1 MLPRTG
7 LRAPG
12 YLANF
17 DVTGVTR
24 ATCRL
29 IRKKKQAARATG
41 SIRSAIA
48 TEGEMKIDHCSTN
61 GNGSTGLVR
70 SAVAAILAL
79 GLAHAGAASAQAATQ
94 ATGAA
99 ASGAATIAANDPQQ
113 AAGGPSAADAPAS
126 ESQLQEIVVTGYRTS
141 LAQALNIKR
150 NMGVEADTILAE
162 DIGKFPDQNLAE
174 SLQRIPGVA
183 ITREQGE
190 GRQITVRGLGPQ
202 FTRVRINGMETLT
215 TTGSPDNEGGVNR
228 TRSFDFNIFSSDLF
242 NSLTVRKTAE
252 ADVDEGSLGATVDLS
267 TAHPLDYHHFVFIT
281 QAKGNYDDLSG
292 TVGPQLSALISNTFD
307 DGKFGALASVSWAK
321 RDYLDVGS
329 STVRWDE
336 AQVLKTGTTPF
347 GASPYGF
354 ASVLGTPCVGTATTL
369 PAACQQADSALH
381 PRFPR
386 YDYFV
391 DAESRLGLTGSLQW
405 KPNDANLF
413 SLDYLH
419 SYYQDTRQEQYLEEP
434 GLSGQGKCTKPSTT
448 VSVGCISV
456 LSENIDPE
464 GVMTS
469 GTFSGVDTR
478 VEDRF
483 DRMHTNFNQV
493 TLNGNHDLGEKWS
506 IDELIG
512 YSESRFANPV
522 QTTLGWDQYNQT
534 VGYDFSSRIPYL
546 NFGGENVGASGP
558 WLLTEVRER
567 PQTTT
572 NKFKN
577 VEVNV
582 HFSPNQ
588 TVNFQGGLQFKQ
600 YDFATTSLRL
610 VNGETVTATN
620 AYGAL
625 QAVPISSY
633 AQTLDYAGNA
643 GVKVPAGS
651 TTTWAT
657 PNVFVAENALGI
669 YSNGSLF
676 ALSTQGD
683 LGNNVGVRER
693 DSGAYLQMNW
703 DSSLLSREL
712 RGNLGVRVVRTSQ
725 FSQGY
730 SSTLL
735 PITASRDYNN
745 VLPAFNLAW
754 SLRPDLVL
762 RFAYSRDMS
771 RPNLTD
777 VAATTAVTV
786 SGTQFN
792 VKTGNP
798 GIDPFLANAYDVSL
812 EWYPAPGTLVSVAP
826 FRKDVLSFTSTE
838 TINTVF
844 HGNPF
849 GVPDSL
855 AVQACGATPGCGP
868 DATWAFSVP
877 VNSPGG
883 KVNGVELNYEQPLRF
898 LPGFLRNLGVQ
909 MNYTYVTSTVEYQ
922 TGPATFVSGEL
933 TGLSKN
939 TAGTTLYYE
948 DPRWSIRVSGAY
960 RSRYLTRVPG
970 QETGTDAD
978 GYDATFNLD
987 ASLQYNL
994 TKQFRLTLEGSN
1006 LTDQYENEFND
1017 TTRNLVYYYHHTGRE
1032 ILFGVRYQ
1040 Y

>member
-1 MLPRTG
+1 MKKIEH
-7 LRAPG
+7 
-12 YLANF
+12 
-17 DVTGVTR
+17 
-24 ATCRL
+24 RL
-29 IRKKKQAARATG
+29 HG
-41 SIRSAIA
+41 SA
-48 TEGEMKIDHCSTN
+48 
-61 GNGSTGLVR
+61 GLVR
-70 SAVAAILAL
+70 SAVAALLAF
-79 GLAHAGAASAQAATQ
+79 GLAHA
-94 ATGAA
+94 
-99 ASGAATIAANDPQQ
+99 
-113 AAGGPSAADAPAS
+113 SAADAPAANQAAATS
-126 ESQLQEIVVTGYRTS
+126 SADPAAASAADPQAAAGPAAADAAPSASQLQEVVVTGYRSS

-228 TRSFDFNIFSSDLF
+228 SRSFDFNIFSSDLF
-242 NSLTVRKTAE
+242 NSLTIRKTAE

-292 TVGPQLSALISNTFD
+292 TVGPQLSGLISNTFA
-307 DGKFGALASVSWAK
+307 DGKFGALASVSWSK

-336 AQVLKTGTTPF
+336 AQVLKTGTSPF
-347 GASPYGF
+347 GTSPYGF
-354 ASVLGTPCVGTATTL
+354 ASVLGTPCNGTAATL
-369 PAACQQADSALH
+369 PAVCQAADNALH

-386 YDYFV
+386 YDYFT

-405 KPNDANLF
+405 KPNDANLL

-434 GLSGQGKCTKPSTT
+434 GLSGQGKCTNANTT
-448 VSVGCISV
+448 VSIGCISV
-456 LSENIDPE
+456 LSEDIDPA

-506 IDELIG
+506 LDELIG
-512 YSESRFANPV
+512 YSESLFSNPV

-534 VGYDFSSRIPYL
+534 VSYDFSSRIPYL
-546 NFGGENVGASGP
+546 NFGSENVGATGP
-558 WLLTEVRER
+558 WVLTEVRER

-577 VEVNV
+577 VEVNL
-582 HFSPNQ
+582 HFTPNQ
-588 TVNFQGGLQFKQ
+588 TVSFAGGVQFKQ
-600 YDFATTSLRL
+600 YDFGTTSLRL
-610 VNGETVTATN
+610 VNGESVTSAN
-620 AYGAL
+620 AYSGL
-625 QAVPISSY
+625 LAVPIGAY
-633 AQTLDYAGNA
+633 AQTLNYANNA

-657 PNVFVAENALGI
+657 PNVFLAESAFGL
-669 YSNGSLF
+669 YSNSSLF
-676 ALSTQGD
+676 ALSTAGD
-683 LGNNVGVRER
+683 LGDNVDVRER
-693 DSGAYLQMNW
+693 DYGTYLQMNW
-703 DSSLLSREL
+703 DTSLLERDL
-712 RGNLGVRVVRTSQ
+712 RGNLGVRVVRTNQ
-725 FSQGY
+725 FSEGY

-735 PITASRDYNN
+735 PITASRSYNN

-754 SLRPDLVL
+754 ALRPDLVL

-777 VAATTAVTV
+777 VAASTAVTV

-798 GIDPFLANAYDVSL
+798 GIDPFLANAYDLAL

-826 FRKDVLSFTSTE
+826 FRKDVLSFSSTE
-838 TINTVF
+838 TVNQVF
-844 HGNPF
+844 HGNSF

-855 AVQACGATPGCGP
+855 AVQACGSTPGCGP
-868 DATWAFSVP
+868 EATWAFSVP

-883 KVNGVELNYEQPLRF
+883 TVNGVELNYQQPFRF

-909 MNYTYVTSTVEYQ
+909 MSYTYVTSTVEYQ
-922 TGPATFVSGEL
+922 TGPTTFVTGEL
-933 TGLSKN
+933 TGLSKD

-960 RSRYLTRVPG
+960 RSKYLIRVPG

-987 ASLQYNL
+987 ASVQYNV
-994 TKQFRLTLEGSN
+994 TKQFRVSLEGTN
-1006 LTDQYENEFND
+1006 LTDQYENEFDD
-1017 TTRNLVYYYHHTGRE
+1017 TGRDLVYYYHHTGRE

>member
-1 MLPRTG
+1 
-7 LRAPG
+7 
-12 YLANF
+12 
-17 DVTGVTR
+17 
-24 ATCRL
+24 
-29 IRKKKQAARATG
+29 
-41 SIRSAIA
+41 
-48 TEGEMKIDHCSTN
+48 MKIDHCSNELPGAIHNDTQRGSAAATAAARRRMGPN
-61 GNGSTGLVR
+61 NGSTGLVR
-70 SAVAAILAL
+70 SAVAAILAF
-79 GLAHAGAASAQAATQ
+79 GIAHVGAAGAQAATE
-94 ATGAA
+94 T
-99 ASGAATIAANDPQQ
+99 SGASPSG
-113 AAGGPSAADAPAS
+113 AGTVAADAPQSAADGPAADGPAAADAGS
-126 ESQLQEIVVTGYRTS
+126 PTQLQEIVVTGYRSS

-228 TRSFDFNIFSSDLF
+228 TRAFDFNIFSSDLF
-242 NSLTVRKTAE
+242 NSLTIRKTAE

-281 QAKGNYDDLSG
+281 QAKGNYDDLSS
-292 TVGPQLSALISNTFD
+292 TVGPQLSGLISNTFD
-307 DGKFGALASVSWAK
+307 DGKFGALASVSWSK
-321 RDYLDVGS
+321 RDYRDVGS

-336 AQVLKTGTTPF
+336 AQVLKTGTSPF
-347 GASPYGF
+347 GSSPYGF
-354 ASVLGTPCVGTATTL
+354 ASVLGTHCNGTAATL
-369 PAACQQADSALH
+369 PAVCQQADSALH

-405 KPNDANLF
+405 KPNDANLL

-434 GLSGQGKCTKPSTT
+434 GLSGQGKCTNPATT

-456 LSENIDPE
+456 LADNIDSQ

-493 TLNGNHDLGEKWS
+493 TLNGNHDLGAKWS
-506 IDELIG
+506 VDELLG
-512 YSESRFANPV
+512 YSESRFSNPV
-522 QTTLGWDQYNQT
+522 QTTLGWDQFNQT
-534 VGYDFSSRIPYL
+534 VSYDFSSRVPYL
-546 NFGGENVGASGP
+546 NFGNENVGASGP
-558 WLLTEVRER
+558 WVLTEVRER
-567 PQTTT
+567 PQSTT

-577 VEVNV
+577 AEVNV
-582 HFSPNQ
+582 HFTPNEA
-588 TVNFQGGLQFKQ
+588 VSFLGGVQFKQ
-600 YDFATTSLRL
+600 YDFGTTSLRL
-610 VNGETVTATN
+610 VNGESVTSTN
-620 AYGAL
+620 AYKGL
-625 QAVPISSY
+625 LAVPISSY
-633 AQTLDYAGNA
+633 AQTLNFANNA
-643 GVKVPAGS
+643 GVNVPAGS

-657 PNVFVAENALGI
+657 PNVFVAENALGL
-669 YSNGSLF
+669 YSNGSLY
-676 ALSTQGD
+676 AVSTAGD
-683 LGNNVGVRER
+683 LGNNVNVRER
-693 DSGAYLQMNW
+693 DSGAYLQMDW
-703 DSSLLSREL
+703 DTRLLAREL
-712 RGNLGVRVVRTSQ
+712 RGNLGVRVVRTNQ
-725 FSQGY
+725 QSQGY

-735 PITASRDYNN
+735 PITANRTYNN

-754 SLRPDLVL
+754 SLRPDLVV

-777 VAATTAVTV
+777 VAASTSVTV
-786 SGTQFN
+786 SGTQFG

-798 GIDPFLANAYDVSL
+798 GIDPFLANAYDISL

-826 FRKDVLSFTSTE
+826 FRKDVLSFSSTE
-838 TINTVF
+838 TINAVF

-855 AVQACGATPGCGP
+855 AIQACGSTPGCGP

-883 KVNGVELNYEQPLRF
+883 KVNGVELNYQQPFRF
-898 LPGFLRNLGVQ
+898 LPGFLHNLGVQ

-922 TGPATFVSGEL
+922 TGPATFVTGEL
-933 TGLSKN
+933 TGLSKH

-948 DPRWSIRVSGAY
+948 DSKWSVRVSGAY
-960 RSRYLTRVPG
+960 RSRYLIRVPG

-994 TKQFRLTLEGSN
+994 TKQFRITLEGTN
-1006 LTDQYENEFND
+1006 LTDEYESEFND
-1017 TTRNLVYYYHHTGRE
+1017 TARDLVYYYHHTGRE

>member
-1 MLPRTG
+1 
-7 LRAPG
+7 
-12 YLANF
+12 
-17 DVTGVTR
+17 
-24 ATCRL
+24 
-29 IRKKKQAARATG
+29 
-41 SIRSAIA
+41 
-48 TEGEMKIDHCSTN
+48 MKIDQCS
-61 GNGSTGLVR
+61 NGSAGLAR

-79 GLAHAGAASAQAATQ
+79 GIAHAGAARAQAASQ
-94 ATGAA
+94 ATGAGSSGAGTVA
-99 ASGAATIAANDPQQ
+99 ATDPQQPGGAATANAA
-113 AAGGPSAADAPAS
+113 SAS
-126 ESQLQEIVVTGYRTS
+126 SQLQEVVVTGYRSS

-150 NMGVEADTILAE
+150 SMNVQADTILAE

-174 SLQRIPGVA
+174 SLQRIPGVD

-202 FTRVRINGMETLT
+202 FTRVRINGMEALT

-228 TRSFDFNIFSSDLF
+228 TRAFDFNIFSSDLF
-242 NSLTVRKTAE
+242 NSLTIRKTAE
-252 ADVDEGSLGATVDLS
+252 AAVDEGSLGATVDLS
-267 TAHPLDYHHFVFIT
+267 TAHPLDFQHFVLIT
-281 QAKGNYDDLSG
+281 QAKGNYDDLAG
-292 TVGPQLSALISNTFD
+292 TVGPQLSGLISNTFA
-307 DGKFGALASVSWAK
+307 DGKFGALASVSWSK
-321 RDYLDVGS
+321 RDYRDVGS

-336 AQVLKTGTTPF
+336 AQVLKTGTSPF

-391 DAESRLGLTGSLQW
+391 DGESRLGLTGSLQW
-405 KPNDANLF
+405 KPNDANLL

-434 GLSGQGKCTKPSTT
+434 GLSGQGKCTNPATT

-456 LSENIDPE
+456 LAEDIDPA

-493 TLNGNHDLGEKWS
+493 TLNGNHDLGDKWS
-506 IDELIG
+506 LNELIG
-512 YSESRFANPV
+512 YSESRFTNPV
-522 QTTLGWDQYNQT
+522 QTTVGWDQYNQT
-534 VGYDFSSRIPYL
+534 VSYDFSSRIPYL
-546 NFGGENVGASGP
+546 NLGSENVGATGP
-558 WLLTEVRER
+558 WVLTEVRER
-567 PQTTT
+567 PQSTT

-577 VEVNV
+577 VELNV
-582 HFSPNQ
+582 RFAPNE
-588 TVNFQGGLQFKQ
+588 TLDFLGGVQFKQ
-600 YDFATTSLRL
+600 YDFDTTSLRL
-610 VNGETVTATN
+610 VNGETVNASN
-620 AYGAL
+620 AYSAL
-625 QAVPISSY
+625 QAVPLGSY
-633 AQTLDYAGNA
+633 AQTLDYAHNA
-643 GVKVPAGS
+643 GVNVPAGS

-657 PNVFVAENALGI
+657 PDVFLAENALGI
-669 YSNGSLF
+669 YSNSSLF
-676 ALSTQGD
+676 ALSTAGD
-683 LGNNVGVRER
+683 LGDNVDVRER
-693 DSGAYLQMNW
+693 DYGAFVQMNW
-703 DSSLLSREL
+703 DGRLLSHEL
-712 RGNLGVRVVRTSQ
+712 RGNLGVRVVRTGQ

-735 PITASRDYNN
+735 PIAANRTYND
-745 VLPAFNLAW
+745 VLPALNLAW
-754 SLRPDLVL
+754 SLRPDLIL
-762 RFAYSRDMS
+762 RFAYSRDLS

-777 VAATTAVTV
+777 VAASTAVTV

-798 GIDPFLANAYDVSL
+798 NIDPFLANAYDIAL

-826 FRKDVLSFTSTE
+826 FRKDVLSFSSTE
-838 TINTVF
+838 TINAVF

-883 KVNGVELNYEQPLRF
+883 NVTGVELNYQQPFRF
-898 LPGFLRNLGVQ
+898 LPGFLGNLGVQ

-922 TGPATFVSGEL
+922 TGPTTFVTGEL
-933 TGLSKN
+933 TGLSKH

-948 DPRWSIRVSGAY
+948 DPKWSIRVSGAY

-987 ASLQYNL
+987 ASVQYNL
-994 TKQFRLTLEGSN
+994 TKQFRITLEGTN
-1006 LTDQYENEFND
+1006 LTDQYENEFDD
-1017 TTRNLVYYYHHTGRE
+1017 TGRDLVYYYHHTGRE
-1032 ILFGVRYQ
+1032 LLFGVRYE

>member
-1 MLPRTG
+1 MKTIEH
-7 LRAPG
+7 
-12 YLANF
+12 
-17 DVTGVTR
+17 
-24 ATCRL
+24 RL
-29 IRKKKQAARATG
+29 QG
-41 SIRSAIA
+41 SA
-48 TEGEMKIDHCSTN
+48 
-61 GNGSTGLVR
+61 GLVR
-70 SAVAAILAL
+70 SAVAAILAF
-79 GLAHAGAASAQAATQ
+79 GLAHAAAADTQASKQAAATSSADSAATSAADPQAAT
-94 ATGAA
+94 
-99 ASGAATIAANDPQQ
+99 
-113 AAGGPSAADAPAS
+113 GPAAADAAPSA
-126 ESQLQEIVVTGYRTS
+126 SQLQEVVVTGYRSS

-242 NSLTVRKTAE
+242 NSLTIRKTAE

-281 QAKGNYDDLSG
+281 QAKGNYDDLSD
-292 TVGPQLSALISNTFD
+292 TVGPQLSGLISNTFD
-307 DGKFGALASVSWAK
+307 DGKFGALASVSWSK
-321 RDYLDVGS
+321 RDYRDVGS

-336 AQVLKTGTTPF
+336 AQVLKTGTSPF
-347 GASPYGF
+347 GTSPYGF
-354 ASVLGTPCVGTATTL
+354 ASVLGTPCDGTATTL
-369 PAACQQADSALH
+369 PAVCQQADSALH

-391 DAESRLGLTGSLQW
+391 DAESRFGLTGSLQW
-405 KPNDANLF
+405 KPNDANLL

-434 GLSGQGKCTKPSTT
+434 GLSGQGKCTNPATT
-448 VSVGCISV
+448 VSIGCISV
-456 LSENIDPE
+456 LADNIDSQ

-493 TLNGNHDLGEKWS
+493 TLNGNHDLGDKWS
-506 IDELIG
+506 VDELIG

-534 VGYDFSSRIPYL
+534 VSYDFSSRVPYL
-546 NFGGENVGASGP
+546 NFGSENVGATGP
-558 WLLTEVRER
+558 WILTEVRER

-572 NKFKN
+572 NQFKN
-577 VEVNV
+577 VELNV
-582 HFSPNQ
+582 HFAPNQ
-588 TVNFQGGLQFKQ
+588 AVNFQGGVQFKQ
-600 YDFATTSLRL
+600 YDFETTSLRL
-610 VNGETVTATN
+610 VNGESVTATN
-620 AYGAL
+620 AYGGL
-625 QAVPISSY
+625 LAVPIGSY
-633 AQTLDYAGNA
+633 AQTLNYANNA
-643 GVKVPAGS
+643 GVSVPAGS

-657 PNVFVAENALGI
+657 PNVFPAQNALGI
-669 YSNGSLF
+669 YSNSSLF
-676 ALSTQGD
+676 ALSTAGD
-683 LGNNVGVRER
+683 LGDNIDVRER
-693 DSGAYLQMNW
+693 DYGTYLQMNW
-703 DSSLLSREL
+703 DTSLLARDL

-725 FSQGY
+725 FSEGY

-735 PITASRDYNN
+735 PITANRTYDN

-754 SLRPDLVL
+754 ALRPDLVV

-777 VAATTAVTV
+777 VAASTAVTV

-798 GIDPFLANAYDVSL
+798 SIDPFLANAYDLSL

-826 FRKDVLSFTSTE
+826 FRKDVLSFSSTE
-838 TINTVF
+838 TVNAVF
-844 HGNPF
+844 HGNTF

-855 AVQACGATPGCGP
+855 AVQACGSTPGCGP
-868 DATWAFSVP
+868 SATWAFSVP

-883 KVNGVELNYEQPLRF
+883 TVNGVELNYQQPFRF

-922 TGPATFVSGEL
+922 TGPTTLVKGEL
-933 TGLSKN
+933 TGLSKD

-948 DPRWSIRVSGAY
+948 DPRWSVRVSGAY
-960 RSRYLTRVPG
+960 RSKYLIRVPG

-987 ASLQYNL
+987 ASLQYNV
-994 TKQFRLTLEGSN
+994 TKQFRVTLEGTN
-1006 LTDQYENEFND
+1006 LTDQYENEFDD
-1017 TTRNLVYYYHHTGRE
+1017 TGRDLVYYYHHTGRE

>member
-1 MLPRTG
+1 
-7 LRAPG
+7 
-12 YLANF
+12 
-17 DVTGVTR
+17 
-24 ATCRL
+24 
-29 IRKKKQAARATG
+29 
-41 SIRSAIA
+41 
-48 TEGEMKIDHCSTN
+48 MKIDHCSN
-61 GNGSTGLVR
+61 GAAGFVR

-79 GLAHAGAASAQAATQ
+79 GIAHVGAAHAETASQ
-94 ATGAA
+94 ATGAGSPGAGTVAATDPPPAGGGTATADA
-99 ASGAATIAANDPQQ
+99 AS
-113 AAGGPSAADAPAS
+113 S
-126 ESQLQEIVVTGYRTS
+126 SQLQEVVVTGYRNS

-150 NMGVEADTILAE
+150 NSGVQVDTILAE

-202 FTRVRINGMETLT
+202 FTRVRINGMEALT

-228 TRSFDFNIFSSDLF
+228 TRAFDFNIFSSDLF

-252 ADVDEGSLGATVDLS
+252 ASVDEGSLGATVDLT
-267 TAHPLDYHHFVFIT
+267 TAHPLAFGRFVLIT

-292 TVGPQLSALISNTFD
+292 TVGPQLSGLISNTFD
-307 DGKFGALASVSWAK
+307 DGKFGALASVSWSK
-321 RDYLDVGS
+321 RDYRDVGS

-336 AQVLKTGTTPF
+336 AQVLKTGTSPF

-369 PAACQQADSALH
+369 PAACQQADFALH

-386 YDYFV
+386 YDYFL
-391 DAESRLGLTGSLQW
+391 DDESRLGLTGSLQW
-405 KPNDANLF
+405 KPNDANLL

-434 GLSGQGKCTKPSTT
+434 GLSGQGKCTNPANT
-448 VSVGCISV
+448 VSIGCISV
-456 LSENIDPE
+456 LAEDIDPA

-493 TLNGNHDLGEKWS
+493 TLNGNHDLSDKWS
-506 IDELIG
+506 LNELIG
-512 YSESRFANPV
+512 YSESQFTNPV

-534 VGYDFSSRIPYL
+534 VSYDFSSRIPYL
-546 NFGGENVGASGP
+546 NFGSENVGATGP
-558 WLLTEVRER
+558 WVLTEVRER
-567 PQTTT
+567 PQSTT

-577 VEVNV
+577 VELNV
-582 HFSPNQ
+582 RFAPNE
-588 TVNFQGGLQFKQ
+588 TVDFTGGVQFKQ
-600 YDFATTSLRL
+600 YDFETTSFRL
-610 VNGETVTATN
+610 VNGETVTSSN
-620 AYGAL
+620 AYKAL
-625 QAVPISSY
+625 QAVPIGSY
-633 AQTLDYAGNA
+633 AQTLDYAHNA
-643 GVKVPAGS
+643 GVNVPAGS

-657 PNVFVAENALGI
+657 PDVFLAENALGI
-669 YSNGSLF
+669 YSNSSLF
-676 ALSTQGD
+676 ALSTAGD
-683 LGNNVGVRER
+683 LGDNVDVRER
-693 DSGAYLQMNW
+693 DYGTYLQMNW
-703 DSSLLSREL
+703 DTHLLSREL
-712 RGNLGVRVVRTSQ
+712 RGNLGVRVVRTNQ

-735 PITASRDYNN
+735 PITANRTYDN
-745 VLPAFNLAW
+745 VLPALNLAW
-754 SLRPDLVL
+754 SLRPDLLL
-762 RFAYSRDMS
+762 RFAYSRDIS

-777 VAATTAVTV
+777 VAASTAVTV

-798 GIDPFLANAYDVSL
+798 SIDPFLANSYDVAL

-826 FRKDVLSFTSTE
+826 FRKDVLSFSSTQ

-883 KVNGVELNYEQPLRF
+883 TVNGVELNYQQPFRF
-898 LPGFLRNLGVQ
+898 LPGFLGNFGVQ

-922 TGPATFVSGEL
+922 TSPTTFVTGEL
-933 TGLSKN
+933 TGLSKH
-939 TAGTTLYYE
+939 TANATLYYE
-948 DPRWSIRVSGAY
+948 DLSWSIRVSGAY
-960 RSRYLTRVPG
+960 RSRYLIRVPG

-987 ASLQYNL
+987 ASVQYNL
-994 TKQFRLTLEGSN
+994 TKHFRILLEGTN

-1017 TTRNLVYYYHHTGRE
+1017 TQRDLVYYYHHTGRE
-1032 ILFGVRYQ
+1032 ILFGARYE

>member
-1 MLPRTG
+1 
-7 LRAPG
+7 
-12 YLANF
+12 
-17 DVTGVTR
+17 
-24 ATCRL
+24 
-29 IRKKKQAARATG
+29 
-41 SIRSAIA
+41 
-48 TEGEMKIDHCSTN
+48 MKIDHRSI
-61 GNGSTGLVR
+61 GSTCLVR
-70 SAVAAILAL
+70 SAVAAILAC
-79 GLAHAGAASAQAATQ
+79 GVAHAGAASAPAASQPDT
-94 ATGAA
+94 AA
-99 ASGAATIAANDPQQ
+99 AI
-113 AAGGPSAADAPAS
+113 APAS
-126 ESQLQEIVVTGYRTS
+126 GPQPADADAASPSTAQLQEVVVTGYRGS

-150 NMGVEADTILAE
+150 NLNIEGDTILAE

-202 FTRVRINGMETLT
+202 FTRVRINGMEALT

-228 TRSFDFNIFSSDLF
+228 TRAFDFNIFSSDLF
-242 NSLTVRKTAE
+242 NSLTIRKTAE
-252 ADVDEGSLGATVDLS
+252 ADVDEGSLGATVDLT

-281 QAKGNYDDLSG
+281 QAKGNYDDLSH
-292 TVGPQLSALISNTFD
+292 TVGPQLSGLISNTFD
-307 DGKFGALASVSWAK
+307 DGKLGALASVSWSK
-321 RDYLDVGS
+321 RDYLDAGA

-354 ASVLGTPCVGTATTL
+354 ASVLGTPCTGTAATL

-386 YDYFV
+386 YDYFQ

-405 KPNDANLF
+405 KPNDANLL
-413 SLDYLH
+413 SLDVLH
-419 SYYQDTRQEQYLEEP
+419 SYYQDTRQERYLEEP
-434 GLSGQGKCTKPSTT
+434 GLSGQGKCTNPATT
-448 VSVGCISV
+448 VSIGCISV
-456 LSENIDPE
+456 LADNIDSQ

-493 TLNGNHDLGEKWS
+493 TLNGNHQLSDKWS
-506 IDELIG
+506 LDELVG
-512 YSESRFANPV
+512 YSESRFTNPV
-522 QTTLGWDQYNQT
+522 QTTLGWDQFNQT
-534 VGYDFSSRIPYL
+534 VSYDFATRIPYL
-546 NFGGENVGASGP
+546 NFGSEDVSATGP
-558 WLLTEVRER
+558 WVLTEVRER
-567 PQTTT
+567 PQSTT
-572 NKFKN
+572 NRFKN
-577 VEVNV
+577 VELNL
-582 HFSPNQ
+582 HFTPNAALS
-588 TVNFQGGLQFKQ
+588 FLGGVQFKQ
-600 YDFATTSLRL
+600 YDFNTTSLRL
-610 VNGETVTATN
+610 VNGESVTTKN
-620 AYGAL
+620 AYSGLLAI
-625 QAVPISSY
+625 PIGSY
-633 AQTLDYAGNA
+633 AQTLDYGSKA
-643 GVKVPAGS
+643 GVSVPPGS
-651 TTTWAT
+651 TATWAT
-657 PNVFVAENALGI
+657 PNVFAAENALGI
-669 YSNGSLF
+669 YSNGGLY
-676 ALSTQGD
+676 ALSTAGD
-683 LGNNVGVRER
+683 LGNNVAVRER
-693 DSGAYLQMNW
+693 DYGAYLQMDW
-703 DSSLLSREL
+703 DTQLLSREL
-712 RGNLGVRVVRTSQ
+712 RGNVGVRVVKTNQS
-725 FSQGY
+725 STGY

-735 PITASRDYNN
+735 PISANRWYND

-754 SLRPDLVL
+754 SLRPDLLV

-777 VAATTAVTV
+777 VAASTAVTV

-798 GIDPFLANAYDVSL
+798 SIDPFLANSYDISL

-826 FRKDVLSFTSTE
+826 FRKDVLSFSSSE
-838 TINTVF
+838 TLNTVF

-883 KVNGVELNYEQPLRF
+883 KVNGVELNYQQPLRF
-898 LPGFLRNLGVQ
+898 LPGVLHNLGVQ

-922 TGPATFVSGEL
+922 TGPGTTVSGEL

-939 TAGTTLYYE
+939 TAGATLYYE
-948 DPRWSIRVSGAY
+948 DPKWSVRVSGAY
-960 RSRYLTRVPG
+960 RSAYLIRVPG

-987 ASLQYNL
+987 ASLQYNV
-994 TKQFRLTLEGSN
+994 TRQFRITLEGTN
-1006 LTDQYENEFND
+1006 LTDQFENEFND
-1017 TTRNLVYYYHHTGRE
+1017 TSRNLVYYYHHTGRE